1 MKALVIGYGSIGKRH
16 VKNLLSFHD
25 VEVIICTNITNVK
38 PIKKKC
44 KVYSSLEKCLNQN
57 PDVAIVTNVT
67 SLHVRTAMKLARAGI
82 DLFVEKPL
90 SNSTGGVK
98 NLLNLVR
105 EKNLVTLMGCNLRFH
120 ECIKRIKKIVSDG
133 EIGRVLSVQVES
145 GSYLPDWHPYEDYR
159 QSYASRKDLG
169 GGVVLTCIHE
179 IDYLYWFFG
188 EVKEVFSITGMYSEL
203 DISVDDL
210 SSILMR
216 FKNGVIAEV
225 HLDYF
230 QRPDFRKCKVIGTKG
245 TIYWDSNKNTVKV
258 YNVKKEKWIEKM
270 KLKNYD
276 RNAMY
281 MEEMHHFLQCVNKR
295 KKTINP
301 LDQGAKTLDIALA
314 VIKSSKIKRMLAV

>member
-16 VKNLLSFHD
+16 VKNLLSFPD
-25 VEVIICTNITNVK
+25 VEVIICTNKTNVK

-44 KVYSSLEKCLNQN
+44 KVYSSLEKCLDQN
-57 PDVAIVTNVT
+57 PDVAIVANVT
-67 SLHVRTAMKLARAGI
+67 SLHVRTAMKLARTSI

-90 SNSTGGVK
+90 SNSTGGIK

-120 ECIKRIKKIVSDG
+120 ECIKRIKKIISDG
-133 EIGRVLSVQVES
+133 EIGRVLSVQAES

-169 GGVVLTCIHE
+169 GGVVLTYIHE

-188 EVKEVFSITGMYSEL
+188 EVKEVFSITGKYSEL
-203 DISVDDL
+203 NISVDDL

-216 FKNGVIAEV
+216 FKNGVIAEI

-245 TIYWDSNKNTVKV
+245 TIYWDSNENTVKV
-258 YNVKKEKWIEKM
+258 YDVKKEKWIEKM

-281 MEEMHHFLQCVNKR
+281 VEEMHHFLQCVNKR
-295 KKTINP
+295 IKTINP
-301 LDQGAKTLDIALA
+301 LNQGAKTLDIALT
-314 VIKSSKIKRMLAV
+314 VMKSSKIKRMLAV